1 MSQER
6 TEAVVLKAIDFSETS
21 AIVTLFSPDRGRL
34 TCMAKGVKRS
44 RSQLAGLLDTM
55 NRLEVVYSWKD
66 SRNVQQMTDGALL
79 DRYSGIKDNLE
90 KSVYAAFLVELV
102 SRMVHD
108 NQPSVELFDCCV
120 DGMADLE
127 DWTGDVCVFTGWQA
141 IRLLTVAGYS
151 PTTRSCCVCGRE
163 VQDDA
168 GFSFEG
174 GLTCP
179 ECPADA
185 RMNRGAV
192 KTLRAMGESERCPK
206 LKGGEQVFDL
216 LTRFAS
222 RQLECEIK
230 SARVIGQMLR

>member
-6 TEAVVLKAIDFSETS
+6 TEAVVLRAIDFSETS
-21 AIVTLFSPDRGRL
+21 AIVTFFSPDRGRL

-108 NQPSVELFDCCV
+108 NQPSVELFDIYV

-127 DWTGDVCVFTGWQA
+127 DWNGNVCVFTAWQA
-141 IRLLTVAGYS
+141 VRLLSVAGYG
-151 PTTRSCCVCGRE
+151 PMTRSCCVCGTD

-168 GFSFEG
+168 GFSFSG
-174 GLTCP
+174 GVTCP
-179 ECPADA
+179 KCPSDVG
-185 RMNRGAV
+185 MNRGAV
-192 KTLRAMGESERCPK
+192 KTLRAIGEAESCPR
-206 LKGGEQVFDL
+206 LTGGEQVFDL

-222 RQLECEIK
+222 SQLECEIK

>member
-21 AIVTLFSPDRGRL
+21 AIVTLFSPERGRL
-34 TCMAKGVKRS
+34 TCMAKGAKRT
-44 RSQLAGLLDTM
+44 RSQLAGLFDTM

-66 SRNVQQMTDGALL
+66 SRSVQQMTDGALL

-108 NQPSVELFDCCV
+108 NQPSVELFDTCV
-120 DGMADLE
+120 DGMAELE
-127 DWTGDVCVFTGWQA
+127 DWTGNVCVFTAWQA
-141 IRLLTVAGYS
+141 VRLLTVSGYG
-151 PTTRSCCVCGRE
+151 PTTRSCCLCGKD

-168 GFSFEG
+168 GFSFSG
-174 GLTCP
+174 GVTCP
-179 ECPADA
+179 ECPSDA

-192 KTLRAMGESERCPK
+192 KTLRAIGETETCPK
-206 LKGGEQVFDL
+206 LVGGEQVFEM

-222 RQLECEIK
+222 NQLECEIK
-230 SARVIGQMLR
+230 SARVIDQMLR